1 MSKYD
6 WNKEVDRIGTSSFKT
21 DSKKVKDILKLNSY
35 DDTIYLWVADMDFA
49 CAPEILKVLHDRVD
63 NEIFGYTYKSDE
75 YNESIIN
82 WYKRRHDIDIDANDL
97 IYSNGTVAGIR
108 NIIRA
113 LTDEGD
119 GIIIQ
124 EPVYYPFATQIKGT
138 NRKIVSNKLLCDFEN
153 NYSIDFIDFEKK
165 ARDRHNKIFMLCN
178 PHNPVGQIWS
188 ESDVKRMMEI
198 CETYDIIVIADEI
211 HCDLIRKD
219 AKFVS
224 AYNLYNGDKMILA
237 TAANKTFNLAGLQ
250 ITNFVINNMEIRKK
264 IVKYTGDIFVNPFAV
279 EATIAGYNEGEEWV
293 KELNE
298 VLDDNFD
305 FMEEFIKEN
314 LPKARFNKP
323 EGTYLA
329 LIDFRD
335 YGLSEAELL
344 CKIADEAHVILEGGA
359 MFGNSI
365 EGFVRLNAA
374 CPKHVLEEALTRI
387 ADIFKQ

>member
-1 MSKYD
+1 MSKYN
-6 WNKEVDRIGTSSFKT
+6 WTKEIDRSGTSSFKT
-21 DSKKVKDILKLNSY
+21 DSNKVKKSLKLNSY
-35 DDTIYLWVADMDFA
+35 DDTIFLWVADMDFP
-49 CAPEILKVLHDRVD
+49 CAPEILDALHERVD
-63 NEIFGYTYKSDE
+63 KEIFGYTYISKE
-75 YNESIIN
+75 YNESIVN
-82 WYKRRHDIDIDANDL
+82 WYKRRHNIDIDSKNL
-97 IYSNGTVAGIR
+97 VYSAGTVTGIR
-108 NIIRA
+108 NVLKA

-124 EPVYYPFATQIKGT
+124 DPVYYPFASQIKGT
-138 NRKIVSNKLLCDFEN
+138 NRKIVSNKLLCDFNN
-153 NYSIDFIDFEKK
+153 NYSIDLLDFEKK
-165 ARDRHNKIFMLCN
+165 VRDSKNKLFILCN

-188 ESDVKRMMEI
+188 ESDVKKMMEL
-198 CETYDIIVIADEI
+198 CEAHGVIVIADEI

-219 AKFVS
+219 AEFVS
-224 AYNLYNGDKMILA
+224 AYNLYHGDKMILA

-250 ITNFVINNMEIRKK
+250 ITNFVIDNKDIRDKIKK
-264 IVKYTGDIFVNPFAV
+264 YVGESFINPFTAT
-279 EATIAGYNEGEEWV
+279 ATIAGYNQGEEWV

-305 FMEEFIKEN
+305 FMESFIKEH

-335 YGLSEAELL
+335 YGLSETELL
-344 CKIADEAHVILEGGA
+344 EKIADEAHVVLEGGA
-359 MFGNSI
+359 MFGRSI

-387 ADIFKQ
+387 ANTLK